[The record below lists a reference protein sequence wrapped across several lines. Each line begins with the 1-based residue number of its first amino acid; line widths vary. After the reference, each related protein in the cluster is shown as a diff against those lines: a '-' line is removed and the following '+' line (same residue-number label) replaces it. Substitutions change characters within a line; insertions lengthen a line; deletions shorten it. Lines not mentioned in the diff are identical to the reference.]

1 VSATDPAQRTVL
13 PIPPTSATYKKS
25 TKPVF
30 IEYKSSHFVPG
41 KMPLAPKRGGQLAAS
56 YHERKNR
63 EEMRKRIVDG
73 FDFDSD
79 ESGDAS
85 PEEGP
90 TESEAMNQEMT
101 KSTSTGRDQQ
111 AEAASGR
118 RKRTASKSSD
128 GDPVESIT
136 DVNGEVSVALILQ
149 ETCIADTLI
158 SAARA
163 CIRTTKEEEEAT
175 SLGREAR

>member
-1 VSATDPAQRTVL
+1 MTIVSATDPAQRTVL

-25 TKPVF
+25 TKPIF

-41 KMPLAPKRGGQLAAS
+41 KTPLAPRRGVQLAAS

-90 TESEAMNQEMT
+90 IEAEAMNREMT
-101 KSTSTGRDQQ
+101 KSISTGRDQQ

-136 DVNGEVSVALILQ
+136 DVNGEVCSIGVARK
-149 ETCIADTLI
+149 TH
-158 SAARA
+158 R
-163 CIRTTKEEEEAT
+163 
-175 SLGREAR
+175 

>member
-1 VSATDPAQRTVL
+1 MTIVSATDPAQRTVL

-25 TKPVF
+25 TKPIF

-41 KMPLAPKRGGQLAAS
+41 KTPLAPRRGVQLAAS

-90 TESEAMNQEMT
+90 IEAEAMNREMT
-101 KSTSTGRDQQ
+101 KSISTGRDQQ

-136 DVNGEVSVALILQ
+136 DVNGEV
-149 ETCIADTLI
+149 CII
-158 SAARA
+158 GV
-163 CIRTTKEEEEAT
+163 
-175 SLGREAR
+175 GRKTHR

>member
-1 VSATDPAQRTVL
+1 
-13 PIPPTSATYKKS
+13 
-25 TKPVF
+25 
-30 IEYKSSHFVPG
+30 
-41 KMPLAPKRGGQLAAS
+41 
-56 YHERKNR
+56 
-63 EEMRKRIVDG
+63 MRKRIVDG

-90 TESEAMNQEMT
+90 IEAEAMNREMT
-101 KSTSTGRDQQ
+101 KSISTGRDQQ

-136 DVNGEVSVALILQ
+136 DVNGEV
-149 ETCIADTLI
+149 CII
-158 SAARA
+158 GV
-163 CIRTTKEEEEAT
+163 
-175 SLGREAR
+175 GRKTHR